1 MQCKKKESTDVKQFL
16 NQEIIRRSVKEV
28 RGVCV
33 GDIGDRRLEDQ
44 KIGRLED
51 WKMNNYGQKKIER
64 KKKKNKN
71 TSKKGG
77 VIIVENGSEIR
88 D

>member
-1 MQCKKKESTDVKQFL
+1 M
-16 NQEIIRRSVKEV
+16 
-28 RGVCV
+28 
-33 GDIGDRRLEDQ
+33 GDIGDRRLEDW
-44 KIGRLED
+44 KIGRLENEQL
-51 WKMNNYGQKKIER
+51 WLEENR
-64 KKKKNKN
+64 TKKKKNKN